1 MFMGEY
7 HHNIDSKGR
16 ITLPAKFR
24 ETFGTSVV
32 INRGFEG
39 CLNVYS
45 YEQWQKIYQKLISI
59 PLNKKESRTF
69 IRLFLSKA
77 QELELDK
84 LGRINI
90 PKNLIEIVDITRE
103 CVIVGAGDHLEIWNA
118 KTWDIYY
125 EQEKDNFENISEFLY
140 DF

>member
-1 MFMGEY
+1 MGEY